1 MKTRESGMPEE
12 EYWASFF
19 KPAEILKKLGL
30 DSSYKKVV
38 DIGCGYGTFTIP
50 AAHFISGL
58 VIAIDIDHQMVER
71 CQRKVDESGLLNI
84 AVQQRDFI
92 ADGTGLADN
101 LIDFVMLFNILHAE
115 DPISILQET
124 WRILRPGGKVGII
137 HWNHDASTPRGPSM
151 VIRPKPEQIYE
162 WLQKADFTLYE
173 RLIDL
178 PPYHYGIV
186 GQKLEFH
193 SVIMGSPSI

>member
-12 EYWASFF
+12 EYWTSFF
-19 KPAEILKKLGL
+19 QPAEILKKLGL
-30 DSSYKKVV
+30 DSSYQKVV

-50 AAHFISGL
+50 AAYFISGL

-92 ADGTGLADN
+92 TDGTGLADN

-115 DPISILQET
+115 DPICILQET

-151 VIRPKPEQIYE
+151 EIRPKPEQIHE
-162 WLQKADFTLYE
+162 WLQKADFALYE

-178 PPYHYGIV
+178 PPYHYGVV

-193 SVIMGSPSI
+193 SVIK